1 VVVFP
6 TPPFSFAMVM
16 MMAILFFL
24 VVLPGVFLASR
35 MKKI

>member
-16 MMAILFFL
+16 VMAISLFW
-24 VVLPGVFLASR
+24 PPEMGGCIYNT
-35 MKKI
+35 KYWT